1 MDATGK
7 LRDLARRFTAHQREC
22 TSALGVAMTPLD
34 VEDESSIEL
43 ICSRCAT
50 SFIETFMRDE
60 TRQLREAGIVTDEDV
75 RRFVETAA
83 ATPS

>member
-7 LRDLARRFTAHQREC
+7 LRDLARRFTTHQREC
-22 TSALGVAMTPLD
+22 NSALGVAMTPLD
-34 VEDESSIEL
+34 VDDDSSIEL

-50 SFIETFMRDE
+50 SFIETFTRDD
-60 TRQLREAGIVTDEDV
+60 TRQLRDAGIVTGDDV
-75 RRFVETAA
+75 RQFVATAA